1 MQFVERVNW
10 LPAFDISYHLG
21 VDGISMWLTVLTA
34 FTTLI
39 VTIASWN
46 VITVRVA
53 QYLASFMFL
62 SGLMIGTFASL
73 DGMLFF
79 VFFEATLIPMYLLI
93 GSWGGT
99 GRVLAAV
106 KFFFFSLVGSL
117 MMLMAMLYLYQ
128 QSHTFD
134 LAKWQALPLGFTAQ
148 VLVERD
154 NRGHTEH
161 YAPVKLGAYATP
173 GEIVST
179 QIIDADET
187 TLVADILSTG
197 AV

>member
-1 MQFVERVNW
+1 MSSLPLLSLAIWLPIIFGVVILRIGSDGNPMPARWLALAGSAICFIVTLPLVTGFETHSAAMQFVERVNW

-46 VITVRVA
+46 VITVRVG

-93 GSWGGT
+93 GSW
-99 GRVLAAV
+99 
-106 KFFFFSLVGSL
+106 
-117 MMLMAMLYLYQ
+117 
-128 QSHTFD
+128 
-134 LAKWQALPLGFTAQ
+134 
-148 VLVERD
+148 VE
-154 NRGHTEH
+154 
-161 YAPVKLGAYATP
+161 A
-173 GEIVST
+173 
-179 QIIDADET
+179 DAW
-187 TLVADILSTG
+187 
-197 AV
+197 